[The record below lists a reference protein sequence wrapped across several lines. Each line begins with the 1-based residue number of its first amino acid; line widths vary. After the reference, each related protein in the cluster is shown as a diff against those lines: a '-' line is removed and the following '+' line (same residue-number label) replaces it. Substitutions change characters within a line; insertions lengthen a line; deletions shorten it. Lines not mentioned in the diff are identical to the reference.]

1 MCMTREEMNTM
12 RTLQLELLISML
24 NTTEVGQYNAFI
36 SMVHIICI
44 ITKTLSKIIIRLA
57 FVQQILKGH
66 NIIYNVVILSIVLVV
81 NFFVHCST

>member
-1 MCMTREEMNTM
+1 M

-44 ITKTLSKIIIRLA
+44 ITKTLSKIIIMV
-57 FVQQILKGH
+57 FVQHIFKGH